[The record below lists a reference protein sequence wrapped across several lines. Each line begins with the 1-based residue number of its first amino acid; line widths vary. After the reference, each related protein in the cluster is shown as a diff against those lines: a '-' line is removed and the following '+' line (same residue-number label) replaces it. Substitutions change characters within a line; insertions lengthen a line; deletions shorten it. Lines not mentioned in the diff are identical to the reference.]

1 MQYLVCVK
9 YVPETLNYSESCHFI
24 FNLKHNTRTKFIRGF
39 AEKRCI
45 ILLLQSESTFVFTSF
60 QAICNSSGRYHQ
72 EKRFHLSPNQTLPQ
86 ILSIYNLEEVHS
98 RCV

>member
-1 MQYLVCVK
+1 MQYLVYVK

-24 FNLKHNTRTKFIRGF
+24 FNLKHNTRMKFIRGF
-39 AEKRCI
+39 AEIKRRI

-72 EKRFHLSPNQTLPQ
+72 EKRSHLSPN
-86 ILSIYNLEEVHS
+86 
-98 RCV
+98 